1 MSDSTAGSLVVKTK
15 PCFELSRSPLSR
27 MCRGFFSSHARM
39 NLDLHVYLLA
49 ELIEHGHRAVNGEAV
64 KLYFANTG
72 KVRMTDSSTTLSLV
86 R

>member
-1 MSDSTAGSLVVKTK
+1 
-15 PCFELSRSPLSR
+15 

-49 ELIEHGHRAVNGEAV
+49 ALVEHGDQAVCREAV
-64 KLYFANTG
+64 KLHFANAS
-72 KVRMTDSSTTLSLV
+72 KVRMTDTGTTLSLA